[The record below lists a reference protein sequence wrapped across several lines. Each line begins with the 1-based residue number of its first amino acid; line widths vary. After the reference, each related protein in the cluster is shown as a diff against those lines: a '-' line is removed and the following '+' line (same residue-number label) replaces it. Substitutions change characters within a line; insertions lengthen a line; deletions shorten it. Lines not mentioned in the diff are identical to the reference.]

1 MIAMGNITDYDITDI
16 TDIPRPMDRRQK
28 STSRLQVR
36 TFVIS
41 FNILQCLIQFTL
53 HTYTNTNWTVGTGD
67 ANLLVNTH
75 LLDKNA
81 IFNVPPSTFSTFST
95 NYITDFVIKSQN
107 IFFYLHNKRNPKLE
121 HFLTTK
127 QTLLTIQTMIWCIC
141 LSFCASMHLTWLF
154 EL

>member
-16 TDIPRPMDRRQK
+16 TDIPRHMDRRQK

-81 IFNVPPSTFSTFST
+81 ILNVPPSTFSTFST

>member
-1 MIAMGNITDYDITDI
+1 MMETNLRNIMIAMGITDYDITTNI
-16 TDIPRPMDRRQK
+16 TDIPGPMDRRQK

-53 HTYTNTNWTVGTGD
+53 HTNTNTNWTVGTGD
-67 ANLLVNTH
+67 ANLLVNIH

-81 IFNVPPSTFSTFST
+81 ILNVSPSTFSTNF
-95 NYITDFVIKSQN
+95 ITDFVIKSQN
-107 IFFYLHNKRNPKLE
+107 IYFYLHNKRNPKLE

-127 QTLLTIQTMIWCIC
+127 QTLPTIQTMIWC
-141 LSFCASMHLTWLF
+141 LYA
-154 EL
+154 